1 MRLASSLAEVCVVS
15 EKSALFLSAYLALFT
30 PKFLLLLLKSLS
42 KLINICSSLKSAL
55 LSVTLTNGGNQ
66 PHDLRIYKSI
76 TEDLCI

>member
-15 EKSALFLSAYLALFT
+15 EKSALSLSAYLSLFT
-30 PKFLLLLLKSLS
+30 PKFLLLLKSLS
-42 KLINICSSLKSAL
+42 KLINICSSLKSAV

-76 TEDLCI
+76 TDDFCI

>member
-15 EKSALFLSAYLALFT
+15 EKSALSLSAYLSLFT
-30 PKFLLLLLKSLS
+30 PKFLLLLKSLS
-42 KLINICSSLKSAL
+42 KLINICSSLKSAV

-76 TEDLCI
+76 TDDLCI

>member
-15 EKSALFLSAYLALFT
+15 EKSALSLSAYLSLFT
-30 PKFLLLLLKSLS
+30 PKFLLLPKRLS
-42 KLINICSSLKSAL
+42 KLINICSSLKSAV

-76 TEDLCI
+76 TDDLCI